1 MAETMQSL
9 EELAALRPAP
19 APGWTQTR
27 ATASLRL
34 PVA

>member
-19 APGWTQTR
+19 APAPETHK
-27 ATASLRL
+27 
-34 PVA
+34 